1 MISTLS
7 SWLSLSDNRAKLF
20 AVLAVILFASAGV
33 GALTEHKQPYLTVD
47 TQHPSRN
54 TLIALQGYQHEG
66 RAIEVNPAG
75 NIVWQYTKPDDVFD
89 VEALGPNRI
98 QMATAND
105 ISDENCPT
113 KYQNDGYKNCVQD
126 SLLIVQK
133 NTKKVLWNYSWY
145 DAKLH
150 NHELHDADHYTVNGK
165 DRWVMVDMGNDRVF
179 AVNRDKQIV
188 WQWNA
193 TDTYTFPDGMDKEG
207 DWTHVNDV
215 DRIRPGVFRIS
226 LRNFDTVADLHVH
239 KNGSIRVVPVVG
251 PNSYSTPGKILYE
264 QHNPDTLANHTLLVA
279 DSEHDR
285 VVEIQNNTTVWTYG
299 GSGMFDWPRDADRL
313 RNGHTLITDSYN
325 DRVVEI
331 NRKGKVV
338 WAIKTGSLPY
348 EADRLPGEGSH
359 GPTASQIGIPNRTQK
374 TDVVNK
380 RVGWGIAMA
389 KYVLPNNLAQ
399 QLVTMLFGLLA
410 LVGTAV
416 EHLR

>member
-20 AVLAVILFASAGV
+20 AALAVVLFATAGV
-33 GALTEHKQPYLTVD
+33 GALTEQKRPYLTVD
-47 TQHPSRN
+47 TQRPSHN

-75 NIVWQYTKPDDVFD
+75 KIVWQYTKPDDVFD
-89 VEALGPNRI
+89 VEALGPNRVQI
-98 QMATAND
+98 ATAD
-105 ISDENCPT
+105 EISDENCPT
-113 KYQNDGYKNCVQD
+113 KYRNDGYDNCVRD
-126 SLLIVQK
+126 SLRIVEK
-133 NTKKVLWNYSWY
+133 STKKTLWNYSWY

-150 NHELHDADHYTVNGK
+150 AHELHDADHYVVNGE

-193 TDTYTFPDGMDKEG
+193 TDRYTFPDGMDEEG

-215 DRIRPGVFRIS
+215 DRLRPGVFRIS
-226 LRNFDTVADLHVH
+226 LRNFDTVADLHVQ
-239 KNGSIRVVPVVG
+239 KNGSVSVVPVVG
-251 PNSYSTPGKILYE
+251 PDNYSESGKILYE
-264 QHNPDTLANHTLLVA
+264 QHNPDTLANGTLLVA

-285 VVEIQNNTTVWTYG
+285 VVEIRNNTTVWQYG

-331 NRKGKVV
+331 DRKGKVV
-338 WAIKTGSLPY
+338 WAIDTGSLPY
-348 EADRLPGEGSH
+348 EADRLPGEGSN
-359 GPTASQIGIPNRTQK
+359 GPTASKIGIPNRTQK
-374 TDVVNK
+374 TSVVDK

-399 QLVTMLFGLLA
+399 QLVTMIFGLLA
-410 LVGTAV
+410 VVGTV
-416 EHLR
+416 IERLR